1 MMTTSEISLQE
12 EYVTDTVDHRGFAA
26 KRSNT
31 GRWRAALF
39 IIGVEVAERFAY
51 YGIGSNLISY
61 LTGPLGQS
69 TAVAAANVNAW
80 SGVAT
85 LLPALGAF
93 VADAFLGRYR
103 TIIIASLIYVLGL
116 AFLTLSAFLI
126 PISCSENST
135 EVISSPSSLL
145 NALFFFSLYLVAI
158 GQSGH
163 KPYSQEIS
171 DRSSFFNWWYL
182 SLSAGICLAILV
194 VVYIQEEFSWAFG
207 FGIPC
212 LFMVIS
218 LVLFV
223 LGRRSYRY
231 SKRRDEEEINPFTRI
246 GRVFFVAFKNQR
258 LSSSELCKV
267 ELEANTSP
275 EKQRF
280 FNKALLVPN
289 DSSQGENACKSCDV
303 EDATALIRLIPVWL
317 TTLAYTI
324 PYAQYMT
331 FFTKQGVTM
340 DRTILPGVKI
350 PPASLQVFIGVSI
363 VLFVP
368 IYDRVFV
375 PIARSITKDPCGITT
390 LKRIGTGIVLSIITM
405 VIAALVESKRLETA
419 KVIDQPGATV
429 PMSIWWLI
437 PQYLLLGLAD
447 VYTLVGMQEFF
458 YSQVPTE
465 LRSIGLALYLSA
477 LGLGSLLS
485 SLLISLIDLATGGDA
500 GNSWFNSNLN
510 RAHLDYFY
518 WLLARKMTT
527 ASDIYLQE
535 EYVTDAVD
543 HRGFAAKRSNTGR
556 WRAALFIIGV
566 EVAER
571 FAYYGIGSNLIS
583 YLTGP
588 LGQST
593 AVAAANVNAWSGI
606 ATLLPVLGAFV
617 ADAFLGRYRT
627 IIIATLIYVLG
638 LAFLTLSAFLIPN
651 TTEVT
656 STPSFLN
663 ALFFFSLYL
672 VAIGQSG
679 HKPCVQAF
687 GADQFDEKNQQEN
700 TDRSSFFNWWY
711 LSMCAGIALAILVV
725 VYIQENVSWAVG
737 FGIPCVFM
745 VISLVLFVL
754 GRRSYRYSKR
764 RQEEE
769 INPFTRIGRVF
780 FVAFKNQR
788 LSSSELYKVELEA
801 NPSQE
806 SPEELSFLNK
816 ALLVPNDSPE
826 GEMACKSRDVDDATT
841 LVRLIPVWLTT
852 LAYAIPYAQYM
863 TFFTKQGV
871 TMERTIFP
879 GLEIP
884 PASLQALI
892 SITIVLFVPIY
903 DRVLVPIGRSITKD
917 PCGITTLKRI
927 GTGMVLATLTMVV
940 AALVESK
947 RLQTAKEYGLIDQPK
962 TTLPMSILW
971 LFPQYIL
978 LGLADVHTLV
988 GMQEFFYSQV
998 PTELRSIGL
1007 ALYLSALGVGS
1018 LINSLLISLIDLATG
1033 GDAGNSWFNS
1043 NLNKAHLDYFYWLV
1057 AVVSAVGFFTFLFI
1071 SRSYIY
1077 RRVD

>member
-1 MMTTSEISLQE
+1 MTTTSEIS
-12 EYVTDTVDHRGFAA
+12 
-26 KRSNT
+26 
-31 GRWRAALF
+31 
-39 IIGVEVAERFAY
+39 
-51 YGIGSNLISY
+51 
-61 LTGPLGQS
+61 
-69 TAVAAANVNAW
+69 
-80 SGVAT
+80 
-85 LLPALGAF
+85 
-93 VADAFLGRYR
+93 
-103 TIIIASLIYVLGL
+103 
-116 AFLTLSAFLI
+116 
-126 PISCSENST
+126 
-135 EVISSPSSLL
+135 
-145 NALFFFSLYLVAI
+145 
-158 GQSGH
+158 
-163 KPYSQEIS
+163 
-171 DRSSFFNWWYL
+171 
-182 SLSAGICLAILV
+182 
-194 VVYIQEEFSWAFG
+194 
-207 FGIPC
+207 
-212 LFMVIS
+212 
-218 LVLFV
+218 
-223 LGRRSYRY
+223 
-231 SKRRDEEEINPFTRI
+231 
-246 GRVFFVAFKNQR
+246 
-258 LSSSELCKV
+258 
-267 ELEANTSP
+267 
-275 EKQRF
+275 
-280 FNKALLVPN
+280 
-289 DSSQGENACKSCDV
+289 
-303 EDATALIRLIPVWL
+303 
-317 TTLAYTI
+317 
-324 PYAQYMT
+324 
-331 FFTKQGVTM
+331 
-340 DRTILPGVKI
+340 
-350 PPASLQVFIGVSI
+350 
-363 VLFVP
+363 
-368 IYDRVFV
+368 
-375 PIARSITKDPCGITT
+375 
-390 LKRIGTGIVLSIITM
+390 
-405 VIAALVESKRLETA
+405 
-419 KVIDQPGATV
+419 
-429 PMSIWWLI
+429 
-437 PQYLLLGLAD
+437 
-447 VYTLVGMQEFF
+447 
-458 YSQVPTE
+458 
-465 LRSIGLALYLSA
+465 
-477 LGLGSLLS
+477 
-485 SLLISLIDLATGGDA
+485 
-500 GNSWFNSNLN
+500 
-510 RAHLDYFY
+510 
-518 WLLARKMTT
+518 
-527 ASDIYLQE
+527 LQE

-543 HRGFAAKRSNTGR
+543 HRGFAARRSSTGR

-651 TTEVT
+651 TTEVN
-656 STPSFLN
+656 STPSSFLN

-700 TDRSSFFNWWY
+700 SDRSSFFNWWY

-764 RQEEE
+764 RREEE

-826 GEMACKSRDVDDATT
+826 GEMACKSRDIDDATA

-871 TMERTIFP
+871 TMERTVFP

-947 RLQTAKEYGLIDQPK
+947 RLETAKEYGLIDQPK

-1043 NLNKAHLDYFYWLV
+1043 NLNRAHLDYFYWLV